1 MKLFF
6 AASASAAIGIWLLM
20 AFGMPEGQPPAARPE
35 LSVGAGASDC
45 IVERKV
51 DDAQCGELCL
61 DSTVAY
67 LAEKFGGVSKGSCAE
82 IGYTIFDHEEKV
94 SMGPLGESTVTVYT
108 EPPSL
113 GASDCVVERKVD
125 DADGT
130 CGELC
135 LDASIASLAEKF
147 GGVSKGSCA
156 EIGYTIFDHEE
167 TVSMGPLGESTVT
180 VYTEPLAL
188 AADDC
193 VVERKVDGASCGE
206 LCLSSA
212 IAPFA
217 EKFGGVEEGE
227 CAELG
232 YDQFDH
238 EESVDMGPFGSS
250 AVKVYIKSS
259 AVTAPSVASSF

>member
-67 LAEKFGGVSKGSCAE
+67 
-82 IGYTIFDHEEKV
+82 
-94 SMGPLGESTVTVYT
+94 
-108 EPPSL
+108 
-113 GASDCVVERKVD
+113 
-125 DADGT
+125 
-130 CGELC
+130 
-135 LDASIASLAEKF
+135 LAEKF